1 MHVSMRMLVFV
12 YMCVC
17 MYIVYLIL
25 WCVSSCCSFIILI
38 SIVITKFLQLFNK
51 NQSCNNSY
59 LLVFRRRLHALSLF
73 FSFSLSHSISRSLLS
88 SSRKKKLLRAL
99 ITLIVVRQSQIAEH
113 CRIFM
118 EGSSQLLY
126 RFSISL
132 N

>member
-73 FSFSLSHSISRSLLS
+73 LSFSLSHSISRSLLS
-88 SSRKKKLLRAL
+88 SSQKKTFTRAHYFNRCA
-99 ITLIVVRQSQIAEH
+99 VVPDCGALQNFHGRVVTAI
-113 CRIFM
+113 I
-118 EGSSQLLY
+118 
-126 RFSISL
+126 SI
-132 N
+132 